1 MRRGAGIRGENILE
15 KRVVPT
21 GCLITYLCVRC
32 SCGLNGPDLAMNAQS
47 QREFWGQIKCT
58 TRRTVNFAA
67 KQASKAEPND
77 VLEHGVYLGILT
89 NNNNKIVKQET
100 AFINTIAIT
109 TWWEIGLQGR
119 QWELFLFK
127 ESLLWILVFLY
138 KSFPFGLGFYFQTP
152 RIHRLDSQI
161 ASTKEI
167 LRDYLVPPCHFLA
180 KVTKAQ
186 RGLINFLRTHS

>member
-1 MRRGAGIRGENILE
+1 MGLIWQWTHKVNGNFEGRSNAPPGELWTLQPN
-15 KRVVPT
+15 KPPR
-21 GCLITYLCVRC
+21 
-32 SCGLNGPDLAMNAQS
+32 LNQMM
-47 QREFWGQIKCT
+47 C
-58 TRRTVNFAA
+58 
-67 KQASKAEPND
+67 
-77 VLEHGVYLGILT
+77 VYLGILKK
-89 NNNNKIVKQET
+89 NNNKMVKQET
-100 AFINTIAIT
+100 VFIKTIAIT

-186 RGLINFLRTHS
+186 RGLINFLRIHS